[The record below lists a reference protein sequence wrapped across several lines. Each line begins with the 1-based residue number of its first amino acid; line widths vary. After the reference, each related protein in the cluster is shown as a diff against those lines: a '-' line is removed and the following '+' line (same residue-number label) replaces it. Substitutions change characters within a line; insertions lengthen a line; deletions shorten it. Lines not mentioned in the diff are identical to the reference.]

1 MMLTAI
7 RYLSAFVLLIS
18 LFPNSVALAEADHLS
33 PSAVPLREKADT
45 EIFHKDFSGHLAEFR
60 PLAQRKDAVEKEY
73 VRLAQIMRDVQLEQA
88 KVDAEIKGLQSRGI
102 NHENANHALRVA
114 VERDLL
120 VLSRTSAK
128 AMLDFLVEEYDIL
141 SRLEGLD
148 VMRKANA
155 IHCFG
160 VFIGKPQLAGS
171 TVPSSIISTIGKA
184 EYESKRQAARA
195 SDGTHRYS
203 LISELIL

>member
-1 MMLTAI
+1 MILTAI

-60 PLAQRKDAVEKEY
+60 SLAQRKDAVEKEY

-102 NHENANHALRVA
+102 NHENANHTLRVA

-141 SRLEGLD
+141 SRLEELD

-155 IHCFG
+155 ITASEYLSENRSLREALFHQASSRQLERLNMNLNDRLLELRRG
-160 VFIGKPQLAGS
+160 LIG
-171 TVPSSIISTIGKA
+171 I
-184 EYESKRQAARA
+184 R
-195 SDGTHRYS
+195 
-203 LISELIL
+203 